1 MTIAGYWFLGLII
14 GVCGTYLYFRKKRK
28 NITQQ

>member
-14 GVCGTYLYFRKKRK
+14 GVCGIYLYFRRKEK